1 MKPYAKIGS
10 LLLALIIA
18 VAAVGCTPISL
29 NAEWAYKTD
38 KVELPIGVYSY
49 SLKTAYSQAQNYA
62 SKLASYDE
70 ASDSWLDLE
79 ITDDDGDKAIARD
92 WIKNEADKM
101 CLNYIAVDNL
111 VEELGIDM
119 SGATADSAKKSAEE
133 YWTVGPYASY
143 GYYMPYKDQYEPY
156 GVSFES
162 FEYCTTLYNT
172 KYSAIFDKIYGEG
185 GSKEVKDDEFIS
197 YFTEN
202 YTDYK
207 YIKANL
213 YKSTT
218 DESNKNTDVALSDED
233 AKKITDEFDGYAKEL
248 NNGTSFD
255 DVVNKYKTANSL
267 TDDPSTSAVENLKS
281 SSLGDEL
288 KTALGEMKA
297 NEAKT
302 VKVGTGNTAVY
313 YLIYKGDINSDIDSY
328 VYDSTQRNKLLADMK
343 KDEFAKYVD
352 DLAQKTD
359 CEKNQSVLDQYKPEL
374 YFVKP
379 ESSSASSSSS
389 SSSSS
394 K

>member
-29 NAEWAYKTD
+29 KAEWAYRTD
-38 KVELPIGVYSY
+38 KAELPIGVYSY
-49 SLKTAYSQAQNYA
+49 SLKTAYSQAKNYA

-70 ASDSWLDLE
+70 ASESWLDLE
-79 ITDDDGDKAIARD
+79 ITDDDGDKAVARE
-92 WIKNEADKM
+92 WIKNEADTM

-119 SGATADSAKKSAEE
+119 SGATADSAKKTAEE

-143 GYYMPYKDQYEPY
+143 GYYMPYKDEYEPY

-172 KYSAIFDKIYGEG
+172 KYSAVFEKLYGEG

-197 YFTEN
+197 FFTEN

-207 YIKANL
+207 YIKTNL
-213 YKSTT
+213 YESTA
-218 DESNKNTDVALSDED
+218 DESGESTDVALSDED
-233 AKKITDEFDGYAKEL
+233 AKKLTDEFDGYAKEL
-248 NNGTSFD
+248 NNGAAFD
-255 DVVNKYKTANSL
+255 DIINKYKTANSL
-267 TDDPSTSAVENLKS
+267 TEDPSTSAVENLAD

-288 KTALGEMKA
+288 KNALGEMKA
-297 NEAKT
+297 NQAKT
-302 VKVGTGNTAVY
+302 IKVGSGNTAVY
-313 YLIYKGDINSDIDSY
+313 YLIFKGDINSDIDSY
-328 VYDSTQRNKLLADMK
+328 VYDATQRDSLLASMK
-343 KDEFAKYVD
+343 KDEYKKYVD
-352 DLAQKTD
+352 DLAKKTE
-359 CEKNQSVLDQYKPEL
+359 CEKNQSVIDQYKPEL

-379 ESSSASSSSS
+379 ESSASESSDSSAAN
-389 SSSSS
+389 
-394 K
+394 